1 MLPPMAMT
9 ARALVDPP
17 PEVRRAAGEDRS
29 ALAAVL
35 ARAFLDD
42 PVTNYFYPSA
52 RTRGAYARRFFRVRL
67 AVLGRQEQVWTT
79 SDLAGAALWSLP
91 GHWRDG
97 VLDGFRLFPSLPG
110 LLPHPWRALRGVHLI
125 EERHPAAQHFYLS
138 VIGTDPA
145 HQGRGI
151 GSALLRPVLDLCDRE
166 HFPAYLESS
175 KERNV
180 DFYARH
186 GFRVRERITLPDGP
200 PLWLMWRE
208 PR

>member
-1 MLPPMAMT
+1 MAIT

-17 PEVRRAAGEDRS
+17 PQVRRAAGEDRGV
-29 ALAAVL
+29 LAAVL

-42 PVTNYFYPSA
+42 PVTSYFYPAA
-52 RTRGAYARRFFRVRL
+52 RTRGAYARRFFRARL
-67 AVLGRQEQVWTT
+67 GVLGRQEQVWTT
-79 SDLAGAALWSLP
+79 DDLAGAALWSLP
-91 GHWRDG
+91 GRWRDG

-125 EERHPAAQHFYLS
+125 EERHPPAQHFYLS

-145 HQGRGI
+145 LQGRGI

-166 HFPAYLESS
+166 RFPAYLESS

-180 DFYARH
+180 DFYVRH
-186 GFRVRERITLPDGP
+186 GFHVRERITLPDGP

-208 PR
+208 PSR